1 MVRPKPS
8 SKVLTRSHV
17 AHAAKAKVDDL
28 SSDRAKEKK
37 IASDGEAATE
47 VEDVED
53 EPSEEGVDDE
63 ADNDY
68 VMSEE
73 QVTENEVDLE
83 DTSEDGSQE
92 SDRKPKAVNRTDT
105 SKRKKETV
113 HVLKGKKVAQR
124 SEGTTSK
131 KKSPKYRKYYD
142 SSISSDNRKRH
153 RRKHSSDRRHRKRSR
168 RNRRYEESSS
178 SDSLSSSSSSCV
190 DSDDRSS
197 YKRKRKKSHSR
208 KKRKYSHDDV
218 TECSASEHFR
228 PFAVKYISR
237 ISKSFDALDYKL
249 WKCGLS
255 SSHRHQR
262 LIAMSSKVIGF
273 MDAER
278 GMIVPP
284 GQRKNYSWDEMFQKW
299 CTYAK
304 RHPDRRNRIPLKL
317 TRLSGWVH
325 QQRKNFKNGVLAE
338 ELVSKLENE
347 QFEFAP
353 RSTAAINKSSSS
365 KRKGPVRRVSKQG
378 VRHVTKSDSRV
389 SKAAVLKPQHD
400 TLEPQSTTLISSSAA
415 VSKESE
421 CNSAAVD
428 SEPSEAAP
436 ISAPSDSGD
445 QEVSGTKF
453 DEPITES
460 AVTKPQLET
469 LEPQS
474 TAFDDPSAAVSKE
487 GEGNYGVI
495 ESEHSQASPI
505 SAPFDD
511 RDQEVFGTKCD
522 EPITESA
529 VTKPQLET
537 LEPQCTAFDDPS
549 SAVSKEAEGN
559 YGVIESEPSQA
570 SPITAPFDDG
580 DQAVFGTKCDE
591 LIAQSSVTKPQLVTL
606 EPQSTTLIS
615 SSAAV
620 SKDSE
625 CNSAAVDSEP
635 SEAAPIS
642 APSDSCDKEGSFTK
656 CDPPVSESSV
666 KKPQLETLEPQS
678 TTLDYSSAAV
688 SKEAEGNCGVVESV
702 PSEAAPIS
710 TPSAIQEVSSIDC
723 SQITEVTVLDPQ
735 SEKLSPIS
743 KPPSAVARS
752 RLRKKLEIFQNTSPD
767 KDNVMRSRLRKRKV
781 KTIPMNNPTVDG
793 PKKKE
798 VAKTTSQSTA
808 EKKGTVSH
816 PIVINDNEIPPNSDA
831 NSHLFKFKKKHSGE
845 EMLKHILEC
854 KYVSRSSRLNG
865 KIAFYAFSDGI
876 TRSHEILYSDFTR
889 FVNKD
894 WVSDNVVNA
903 FFKRMDLEYGH
914 KADKNSRFGT
924 SFMWDSYIDNE
935 YYPLSKLRSKLAM
948 GNIYDSLDD
957 LYLPILVL
965 QNHWILAVVNF
976 TDKRIDIYDSMD
988 SQHRHIVK
996 TMVQRFQPMF
1006 RDQNVWIVN
1015 DHYLDVSVQ
1024 RQSDLYSCGYYV
1036 CWYAYKL
1043 VSQGSVG
1050 VWSDITIEDIS
1061 RKIFLCLIEG
1071 KIIMRT

>member
-28 SSDRAKEKK
+28 SSDRAKGKK

-47 VEDVED
+47 VEDAED

-365 KRKGPVRRVSKQG
+365 KRSGPVRRVSKLG

-389 SKAAVLKPQHD
+389 TNAAVLKPQHD

-580 DQAVFGTKCDE
+580 DQEVFGTKCDE
-591 LIAQSSVTKPQLVTL
+591 LITQSSVTKPQLVTL

-988 SQHRHIVK
+988 SQHRHIAK

>member
-537 LEPQCTAFDDPS
+537 LEPQSTAFDDPS

-752 RLRKKLEIFQNTSPD
+752 RLRKKLEISQNTSPD

-903 FFKRMDLEYGH
+903 FFKRMDLEYGNNAA
-914 KADKNSRFGT
+914 KISRFGT

-988 SQHRHIVK
+988 SQHGHIVK